1 MMDVVRARANAADKV
16 RGRAKVMA
24 AVRVTV
30 GAARAVAGVRDAVRA
45 GVTQRR
51 VDAVSKVV
59 SFARVVASA
68 GAVVPVAAGA
78 RDVAKVAAEIFKAI
92 AADRASRGRGRRR
105 TRLTIIRALRW

>member
-1 MMDVVRARANAADKV
+1 VK
-16 RGRAKVMA
+16 
-24 AVRVTV
+24 V

-51 VDAVSKVV
+51 VDAVSKIV
-59 SFARVVASA
+59 SYARVVASA

-78 RDVAKVAAEIFKAI
+78 KDVAKVAAEVFKAI
-92 AADRASRGRGRRR
+92 TADRASRGSVRRR